1 MNKTLTAALLV
12 VSACSSHVQAA
23 TKAQIC
29 IQAPR
34 TAPDGRFEVNQNGTV
49 KDLKTDLTWMRCLVG
64 MKWDGTSCINEPLL
78 QTWQPALQTVKNINT
93 NTKHYLYQLGG
104 VVEWRLPNIKE
115 LQSIHESSCYQPAIN
130 EYAFPNIGKD
140 IYSNAST
147 VWSSTPAHWSKDLFV
162 FGVGDGSVGRRDG
175 SSAWAEYSM
184 LLVANQ

>member
-1 MNKTLTAALLV
+1 MNKILTAALLI

-23 TKAQIC
+23 IEAQVC

-93 NTKHYLYQLGG
+93 NTKHYLYQFGG
-104 VVEWRLPNIKE
+104 VKEWRLPNIKE
-115 LQSIHESSCYQPAIN
+115 LQSIHESACYQPALN

-140 IYSNAST
+140 AEANTGT
-147 VWSSTPAHWSKDLFV
+147 VWSSTPAHWSKDV
-162 FGVGDGSVGRRDG
+162 FTLSI
-175 SSAWAEYSM
+175 AEGTVVRHGISNSNWEFAT